1 MVHAIRFHQ
10 PGGPEVLKWEEIE
23 VGDPGPGQVRLK
35 HTAVG
40 SQLHRHL
47 SQERPVPGS
56 GPPCIPGM
64 EGAGVIEAVGE
75 GVTSFQPGDRVAY
88 ASAPIGAYAES
99 A

>member
-47 SQERPVPGS
+47 SQERPLPGS
-56 GPPCIPGM
+56 RRHAFPEWKGP
-64 EGAGVIEAVGE
+64 A
-75 GVTSFQPGDRVAY
+75 
-88 ASAPIGAYAES
+88 
-99 A
+99 